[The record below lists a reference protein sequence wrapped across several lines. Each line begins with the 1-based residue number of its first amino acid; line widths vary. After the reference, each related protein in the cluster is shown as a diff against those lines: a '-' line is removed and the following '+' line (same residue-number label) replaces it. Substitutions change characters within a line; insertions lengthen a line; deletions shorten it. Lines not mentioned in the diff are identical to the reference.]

1 MEHLSI
7 KRKISIM
14 IAIMAAMFFA
24 AINQTIVSTAMPRI
38 IAILDG
44 MDLYTWTINIYLLT
58 STIAT
63 VLVGKLS
70 DIYGRKPFMLAGILF
85 FMVGAFLTG
94 TSSDVYQFITY
105 RGIQGIGA
113 GIIMATA
120 FTAVGDLFPPRER
133 GKWTGLMTAVFG
145 FSSVLG
151 PTLGGYLVDHMD
163 WHWLFWIFL
172 PVGVVAFFMIM
183 FLFPKVDKKQSESI
197 DYLGSLFL
205 TLSLVPLLLAFSWAG
220 SEYDWGSPQILGLL
234 AATVIFAI
242 IFIFVEKHAKS
253 PVLPLSLFKNRIVTV
268 SNIIGF
274 IMNFGMMGAL
284 IYLSFFVQGVL
295 SISPTYAGYVT
306 MPMSIFMVI
315 MAAIT
320 GQLISKT
327 GKYKRFA
334 VIGIPIMIIGMII
347 MVFMD
352 NVTLAVVSMIVFGIG
367 LGLGMPVFSLATQN
381 AVSHKELG
389 VATASSQ
396 LFRNLGGTIGV
407 AVMGSVMSSR
417 LAQNLKATMTDA
429 AAQGIDMTKMDPN
442 VAKQLAPFA
451 NPQMLMN
458 KPVIDSTMASLPAD
472 VQPIFTKMLDMV
484 RDALATTLSSVFL
497 TGTIVLGVALV
508 LVFFLK
514 EIPLRTSNAAPA
526 PTTDADGNPITD
538 DSNNAPTAQLA
549 GEGAK

>member
-7 KRKISIM
+7 KRKITIM
-14 IAIMAAMFFA
+14 IAIMAALFFA

-70 DIYGRKPFMLAGILF
+70 DIYGRKPFILAGILF

-94 TSSDVYQFITY
+94 TSSDVYQFIAY

-113 GIIMATA
+113 GVIMATS

-151 PTLGGYLVDHMD
+151 PTLGGYLVDHLD

-172 PVGVVAFFMIM
+172 PLGVLAFFMIL
-183 FLFPKVDKKQSESI
+183 FLFPKVEKKRGESI
-197 DYLGSLFL
+197 DYLGSIFL
-205 TLSLVPLLLAFSWAG
+205 TTSLVPLLLAFSWAG
-220 SEYDWGSPQILGLL
+220 TEYKWGSPQILGLL
-234 AATVIFAI
+234 AASVVSAA
-242 IFIFVEKHAKS
+242 IFILVEKYAKS
-253 PVLPLSLFKNRIVTV
+253 PVLPLSLFRNRIVTV

-295 SISPTYAGYVT
+295 GISPTYSGYVT
-306 MPMSIFMVI
+306 MPMSICMVI
-315 MAAIT
+315 MSAIT
-320 GQLISKT
+320 GQMISRS

-334 VIGIPIMIIGMII
+334 IIGIPIMILGMLL

-352 NVTLAVVSMIVFGIG
+352 NVALAIVSMIVFGVG

-407 AVMGSVMSSR
+407 AVMGSVMASR
-417 LAQNLKATMTDA
+417 LADNLKASFQNA
-429 AAQGIDMTKMDPN
+429 AAQGVDVTKMDPN
-442 VAKQLAPFA
+442 VAKELAQFA

-458 KPVIDSTMASLPAD
+458 QPKIESTMASLPAD
-472 VQPIFTKMLDMV
+472 IQPIFTKMLDTV

-497 TGTIVLGVALV
+497 TGTFVLVIALI

-514 EIPLRTSNAAPA
+514 EIPLRTSNAAPTKA
-526 PTTDADGNPITD
+526 EDAEGNPIVNA
-538 DSNNAPTAQLA
+538 SSSAPTA
-549 GEGAK
+549 